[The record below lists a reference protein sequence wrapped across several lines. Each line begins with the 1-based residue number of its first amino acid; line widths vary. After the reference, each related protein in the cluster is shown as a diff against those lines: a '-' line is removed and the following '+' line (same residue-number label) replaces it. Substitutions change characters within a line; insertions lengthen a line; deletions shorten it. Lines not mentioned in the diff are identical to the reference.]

1 MSETTN
7 APDSGASESSA
18 AVAFIALLS
27 AEQLDALQYHFDDT
41 AANAT
46 WSNLPVNLVPRNG
59 VAFGDLTDEQLA
71 AAKAVAEA
79 FLSDE
84 GFAKMEAIIAA
95 DDVLNALAASGAV
108 QAGGQAPAAPGTA
121 AGGAPP
127 GRPLA
132 GPQGSGGTPPG
143 GGAGG
148 GPTWGSDYYYIA
160 FFGTPSADEP
170 WMVQIGGHHL
180 AYNVTFDGGA
190 VSVTPA
196 FAGIEPQTW
205 ETDGVTYAPLAD
217 EVSAAFGMFGGMTEA
232 QLAAAKL
239 DMTFNDVVVGP
250 GEGGQFPATG
260 GVRAADLSAE
270 QQALVLE
277 AIERWVGDYEDSVAD
292 GLMAKYAAEL
302 GDTYVAF
309 AGSMDSTLP
318 GSYVRIDGPSVWIE
332 IINQAGVGTSGIHN
346 HSVYRDKDLD
356 YLGGIDDAA
365 SLSAE
370 VTEWDALEPDVSA
383 NQDATG
389 AWFA

>member
-127 GRPLA
+127 GSPLA

-196 FAGIEPQTW
+196 FAGIEPQT
-205 ETDGVTYAPLAD
+205 
-217 EVSAAFGMFGGMTEA
+217 
-232 QLAAAKL
+232 
-239 DMTFNDVVVGP
+239 
-250 GEGGQFPATG
+250 
-260 GVRAADLSAE
+260 
-270 QQALVLE
+270 
-277 AIERWVGDYEDSVAD
+277 
-292 GLMAKYAAEL
+292 
-302 GDTYVAF
+302 
-309 AGSMDSTLP
+309 
-318 GSYVRIDGPSVWIE
+318 
-332 IINQAGVGTSGIHN
+332 
-346 HSVYRDKDLD
+346 
-356 YLGGIDDAA
+356 
-365 SLSAE
+365 
-370 VTEWDALEPDVSA
+370 
-383 NQDATG
+383 
-389 AWFA
+389 